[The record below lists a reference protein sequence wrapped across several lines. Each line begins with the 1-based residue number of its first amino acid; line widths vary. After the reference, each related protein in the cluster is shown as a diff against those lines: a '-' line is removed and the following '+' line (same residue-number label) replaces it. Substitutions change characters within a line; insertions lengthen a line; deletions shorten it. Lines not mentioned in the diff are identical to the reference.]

1 METGVL
7 LAAAPPG
14 SEDGSQKGLDVK
26 LSCHIIQCGCSLI
39 GPSNVKIRIRRAI
52 PFWRASY
59 LRPVGWPDEEDLEQR
74 EFGGET
80 EKQKIRHIMLRQEGK
95 ELSGT
100 G

>member
-1 METGVL
+1 MDVVFAERCGKWKWKKSGDRVL

-39 GPSNVKIRIRRAI
+39 GPSNVKIRSRRAI

-80 EKQKIRHIMLRQEGK
+80 EK
-95 ELSGT
+95 
-100 G
+100 